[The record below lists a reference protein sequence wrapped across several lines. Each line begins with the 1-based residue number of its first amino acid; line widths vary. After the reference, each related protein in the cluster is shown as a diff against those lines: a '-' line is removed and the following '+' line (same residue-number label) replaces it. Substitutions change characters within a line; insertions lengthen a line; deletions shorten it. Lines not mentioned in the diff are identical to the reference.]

1 MEDRRV
7 INDSYFCGRFRVDG
21 PIAVLTTTQYVV
33 AEYDERTGD
42 IRWQRVVNASQRDG
56 IHNWL
61 REHFPARNAQKAT
74 EKAAPKR
81 RIAAASSNA

>member
-7 INDSYFCGRFRVDG
+7 INDSYFCGRFRTDG
-21 PIAVLTTTQYVV
+21 PISVLTTTQYVV

-42 IRWQRVVNASQRDG
+42 IRWQRVVNASQKDG

-61 REHFPARNAQKAT
+61 REDFPARNAVKP
-74 EKAAPKR
+74 APPAGKR
-81 RIAAASSNA
+81 KVVAVAS

>member
-7 INDSYFCGRFRVDG
+7 INDSYFCGRFRIDG
-21 PIAVLTTTQYVV
+21 PISVLTTTQYVV

-42 IRWQRVVNASQRDG
+42 IRWQRVVNASQKDG

-61 REHFPARNAQKAT
+61 REHFPAKNAVKT
-74 EKAAPKR
+74 APTPVR
-81 RIAAASSNA
+81 RKVAVAS